1 MFIDLLDELNKD
13 NEVTLYLDTQVKPG
27 ASSMHIN
34 QVQALFGKA
43 VTQEDFIKKKDAKVE
58 IP

>member
-1 MFIDLLDELNKD
+1 MFIDLLDKLNKA
-13 NEVTLYLDTQVKPG
+13 NEVPLYLDTHMKPG

-34 QVQALFGKA
+34 QVQAMFGKA
-43 VTQEDFIKKKDAKVE
+43 VTQEDFIKKKDAKAE